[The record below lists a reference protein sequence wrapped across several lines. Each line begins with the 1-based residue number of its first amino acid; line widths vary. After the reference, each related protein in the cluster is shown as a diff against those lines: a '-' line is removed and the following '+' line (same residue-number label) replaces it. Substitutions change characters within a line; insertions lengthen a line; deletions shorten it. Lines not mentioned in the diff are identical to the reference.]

1 MNDQIVDSISVV
13 VQSLVKA
20 YSAKV
25 NADLLR
31 ELGQAYE
38 EALREEARCKRMK
51 QRELILELFSLD
63 QTIRDL
69 QYTYDKLKR
78 QTKMDFPE
86 ILQEITSLTRYRE
99 KIAREK
105 NQIKKKK

>member
-1 MNDQIVDSISVV
+1 MNDQIVDSISAV
-13 VQSLVKA
+13 VQALVKT

-31 ELGQAYE
+31 ELGKAYE

-78 QTKMDFPE
+78 QTNVEFPE
-86 ILQEITSLTRYRE
+86 IVQEIGTLIKYRE
-99 KIAREK
+99 RIAKEK
-105 NQIKKKK
+105 NQIRKKK